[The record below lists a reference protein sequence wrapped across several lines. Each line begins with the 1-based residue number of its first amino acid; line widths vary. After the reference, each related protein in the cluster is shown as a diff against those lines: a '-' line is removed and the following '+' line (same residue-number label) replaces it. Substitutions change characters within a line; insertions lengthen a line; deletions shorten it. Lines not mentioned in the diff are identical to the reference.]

1 MIALAC
7 SGPFGGTAAS
17 ASSSHPSNSSESSS
31 AKRHKYCLL
40 ITNYRVI
47 VNIVLIQG
55 PKPDSSVLN
64 FADLKEETLL
74 DELDCAEVEE

>member
-31 AKRHKYCLL
+31 AKRHKYCSS
-40 ITNYRVI
+40 IPDYCVI
-47 VNIVLIQG
+47 MNIVLIQG
-55 PKPDSSVLN
+55 QKPDLN
-64 FADLKEETLL
+64 LINPADLKKGNSTK
-74 DELDCAEVEE
+74 